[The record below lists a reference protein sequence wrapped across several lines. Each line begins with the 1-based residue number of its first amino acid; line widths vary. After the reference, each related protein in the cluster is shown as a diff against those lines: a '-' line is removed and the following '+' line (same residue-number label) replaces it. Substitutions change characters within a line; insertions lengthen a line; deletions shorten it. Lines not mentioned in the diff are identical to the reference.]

1 MKEKDKPIGIFDS
14 GVGGLTVV
22 KEITR
27 HLPNESIIYLGDTA
41 RVPYGIKS
49 PETVIKYSR
58 QNAKFLKGK
67 GIKLL
72 VVACNTSSAVSL
84 PILRDEI
91 DIPVIGVIEPGARAA
106 VRGTKTGR
114 IGVIGTEATVKSG
127 AYEKAINKWSAV
139 SGRQSAG
146 SGQKKIEV
154 TSKACPLFVPLAED
168 GWFENEVAEMTAEIY
183 LKDFRGNGVDVLVL
197 GCTHY
202 PLLKKTIHKIVGNE
216 VVLIDSAEETAKEVE
231 GLLNKKGLISNSEP
245 IVKDFYVTDNPERFL
260 KVGKVFLG
268 ENGLG
273 RLSTV
278 DLSHY

>member
-1 MKEKDKPIGIFDS
+1 MMKEKDKPIGIFDS

-27 HLPNESIIYLGDTA
+27 HLPDESIIYLGDTA

-84 PILRDEI
+84 PILRNEI

-127 AYEKAINKWSAV
+127 AYEKAIKEAR
-139 SGRQSAG
+139 GK
-146 SGQKKIEV
+146 GQGARLEV
-154 TSKACPLFVPLAED
+154 IVKPCPLFVPLAEE

-183 LKDFRGNGVDVLVL
+183 LKDFRGNGVDILVL

-202 PLLKKTIHKIVGNE
+202 PLLKKTIQKTVGNG
-216 VVLIDSAEETAKEVE
+216 VILIDSAEETAREVE
-231 GLLNKKGLISNSEP
+231 GLLKEKGLISNSESA
-245 IVKDFYVTDNPERFL
+245 VKDFYVTDNPVRFS

-273 RLSTV
+273 RLSIV
-278 DLSHY
+278 VKSSY

>member
-1 MKEKDKPIGIFDS
+1 MKEKGKPIGIFDS

-27 HLPNESIIYLGDTA
+27 HLPDESIIYLGDTA

-58 QNAKFLKGK
+58 QNAKFLKEK

-91 DIPVIGVIEPGARAA
+91 DMPVIGVIEPGARAA

-127 AYEKAINKWSAV
+127 AYEKAINQWS
-139 SGRQSAG
+139 G
-146 SGQKKIEV
+146 KKIEAS
-154 TSKACPLFVPLAED
+154 SKPCPLFVPLAEE

-183 LKDFRGNGVDVLVL
+183 LKDFRGNGVDILVL

-202 PLLKKTIHKIVGNE
+202 PLLKKTIQKTVGNG
-216 VVLIDSAEETAKEVE
+216 VILIDSAEETAREVE
-231 GLLNKKGLISNSEP
+231 ELLKEKGLISNSESA
-245 IVKDFYVTDNPERFL
+245 VKDFYVTDNPERFS

-273 RLSTV
+273 RLSIV
-278 DLSHY
+278 DISSY

>member
-22 KEITR
+22 KEVTR

-58 QNAKFLKGK
+58 QNAKFLTEQGV
-67 GIKLL
+67 KLL

-84 PILRDEI
+84 SILRSETN
-91 DIPVIGVIEPGARAA
+91 IPIIGVIEPGARRA
-106 VRGTKTGR
+106 VSSTRSGK
-114 IGVIGTEATVKSG
+114 IGIIGTEATVKSG
-127 AYEKAINKWSAV
+127 AYEKAILQGARGK
-139 SGRQSAG
+139 
-146 SGQKKIEV
+146 GQGAKLEV
-154 TSKACPLFVPLAED
+154 ISKACPLFVPLAEE
-168 GWFENEVAEMTAEIY
+168 GWIENEVAETTSEIY
-183 LKDFRGNGVDVLVL
+183 LKGFRGNGVDVLVL

-202 PLLKKTIHKIVGNE
+202 PLLKKTIQKSVGNGII
-216 VVLIDSAEETAKEVE
+216 LIDSAEETAREIEILLREKE
-231 GLLNKKGLISNSEP
+231 LLSDGKQRSM
-245 IVKDFYVTDNPERFL
+245 DFYVTDNPERFS

-273 RLSTV
+273 RLSIV
-278 DLSHY
+278 DISSY

>member
-1 MKEKDKPIGIFDS
+1 MIQEL
-14 GVGGLTVV
+14 GGLTVV
-22 KEITR
+22 KEIRR
-27 HLPNESIIYLGDTA
+27 HLPNESIIYVGDTA

-49 PETVIKYSR
+49 PETIIKYSR
-58 QNAKFLKGK
+58 QNAKFLKEK

-127 AYEKAINKWSAV
+127 AYEKAIHEAR
-139 SGRQSAG
+139 GERHEARL
-146 SGQKKIEV
+146 EV
-154 TSKACPLFVPLAED
+154 ITKSCPLFVPLAEE
-168 GWFENEVAEMTAEIY
+168 GWIENGVAEMTSEIY
-183 LKDFRGNGVDVLVL
+183 LKDFRGNGVDILVL

-202 PLLKKTIHKIVGNE
+202 PLLKKIINKIVGNE
-216 VVLIDSAEETAKEVE
+216 VILIDSAEETAREVE
-231 GLLNKKGLISNSEP
+231 GLLKEKGLISNSESV
-245 IVKDFYVTDNPERFL
+245 VKDFYVTDNPERFS

-278 DLSHY
+278 ELSNY

>member
-27 HLPNESIIYLGDTA
+27 HLPDESIIYLGDTA

-58 QNAKFLKGK
+58 QNAKFLKEK

-127 AYEKAINKWSAV
+127 AYEKAIKEAEARS
-139 SGRQSAG
+139 
-146 SGQKKIEV
+146 KKQDRK
-154 TSKACPLFVPLAED
+154 S
-168 GWFENEVAEMTAEIY
+168 
-183 LKDFRGNGVDVLVL
+183 
-197 GCTHY
+197 
-202 PLLKKTIHKIVGNE
+202 
-216 VVLIDSAEETAKEVE
+216 VV
-231 GLLNKKGLISNSEP
+231 
-245 IVKDFYVTDNPERFL
+245 
-260 KVGKVFLG
+260 
-268 ENGLG
+268 
-273 RLSTV
+273 
-278 DLSHY
+278 

>member
-1 MKEKDKPIGIFDS
+1 MKEKDKPIGVFDS

-58 QNAKFLKGK
+58 QNAKFLKEK

-84 PILRDEI
+84 SILRNET

-127 AYEKAINKWSAV
+127 AYEKAINQWSVV
-139 SGRQSAG
+139 SGQW
-146 SGQKKIEV
+146 SGKKIEA
-154 TSKACPLFVPLAED
+154 TSKPCPLFVPLAEE
-168 GWFENEVAEMTAEIY
+168 GWFENAIAEMTAEIY
-183 LKDFRGNGVDVLVL
+183 LKDFRGNGVDILVL

-202 PLLKKTIHKIVGNE
+202 PLLKKTIQKTVGNG
-216 VVLIDSAEETAKEVE
+216 VILIDSAEETAREVD
-231 GLLNKKGLISNSEP
+231 GLLKEKGLISNSESA
-245 IVKDFYVTDNPERFL
+245 VKDFYVTDNPERFS

-273 RLSTV
+273 RLSMV
-278 DLSHY
+278 DISSY

>member
-14 GVGGLTVV
+14 GVGGLTVA
-22 KEITR
+22 KEIAR

-49 PETVIKYSR
+49 PETVIRYSR
-58 QNAKFLKGK
+58 QNAKFLKEK

-84 PILRDEI
+84 SILREETDM
-91 DIPVIGVIEPGARAA
+91 PVIGVIEPGARGA
-106 VRGTKTGR
+106 VRSTRSGN

-127 AYEKAINKWSAV
+127 AYEKAINQWSV
-139 SGRQSAG
+139 G
-146 SGQKKIEV
+146 SGQWLEKEV
-154 TSKACPLFVPLAED
+154 EVVAKACPLFVPLAEE
-168 GWFENEVAEMTAEIY
+168 GWFENEVAETTAEIY

-202 PLLKKTIHKIVGNE
+202 PLLKKTIQKTVGDK
-216 VVLIDSAEETAKEVE
+216 VVLIDSAEETAREVE
-231 GLLNKKGLISNSEP
+231 FLLKEKGLLSDGKSRF
-245 IVKDFYVTDNPERFL
+245 VDFYVTDNPERFS

-268 ENGLG
+268 ENGFG
-273 RLSTV
+273 RLSLV